1 MAVIN
6 AIDARGRPRRR
17 RGPPE
22 AAALWNG
29 TAIDYSALTVTQATG
44 MSLTKSLS
52 RVDLNLLVALDVL
65 LRERSVTRAAGV
77 LGLSQPA
84 LSASLSRLRRY
95 FNDELLRRVGNNYE
109 LTPLAVLLAERT
121 TLALSA
127 AGQVFSSQSG
137 FDPQTSEREFQVYL
151 SDYAASVLA
160 ARLARLTKT
169 EAPRVRLRIQQLSVG
184 VVENAATILRD
195 HDGIVVP
202 HGFID
207 NMPHL
212 DLFRD
217 TFVCLVSADNG
228 AVGDELTEDE
238 LLTMPMVVAYKDSTG
253 ENTAVRHL
261 RLAGLEP
268 TVDTVTESFLAVPFL
283 VAGTDRLG
291 LVPSLLAHRFRE
303 FGEVRTVRCPYPTGE
318 LVDALWWHRMQHNDP
333 GHRWFRDLLRR
344 AAESVTP
351 ADRPGAAGAS
361 RSGG

>member
-1 MAVIN
+1 M
-6 AIDARGRPRRR
+6 
-17 RGPPE
+17 
-22 AAALWNG
+22 
-29 TAIDYSALTVTQATG
+29 TQDTG
-44 MSLTKSLS
+44 SSLTKTLS
-52 RVDLNLLVALDVL
+52 RVDLNLMVALDVL

-109 LTPLAVLLAERT
+109 LTPLAQTLAERT
-121 TLALSA
+121 TAALSA

-137 FDPQTSEREFQVYL
+137 FDPSTSEREFQMYL

-160 ARLARLTKT
+160 ARLVRLTRV
-169 EAPRVRLRIQQLSVG
+169 EAPHVRLRIQQLGVE
-184 VVENAATILRD
+184 VVENAATVLRD
-195 HDGIVVP
+195 QDAIVVP

-207 NMPHL
+207 NMPHM

-217 TFVCLVSADNG
+217 TFVCLVSADND
-228 AVGDELTEDE
+228 AVGEELSEHE
-238 LLTMPMVVAYKDSTG
+238 LVTMPMVVAYKDSAG

-261 RLAGLEP
+261 RMAGLEP
-268 TVDTVTESFLAVPFL
+268 TVDTVTESFLTVPFL

-303 FGEVRTVRCPYPTGE
+303 FGEVRTVRCPFPTGE

-333 GHRWFRDLLRR
+333 GHRWFRDLMRR
-344 AAESVTP
+344 AAQ
-351 ADRPGAAGAS
+351 AAMPPD